1 MNDKSSWVIGGTTL
15 IGVGVGLAYLQA
27 SALYFVASVLI
38 GVGLGL
44 VLAPLVSRG
53 HGRERQSRSQPDT
66 DPGGGMERS

>member
-53 HGRERQSRSQPDT
+53 QGRERQNRSQPDT